1 MSCPPLLT
9 LDLGPPLPLL
19 FTLSMSAH
27 LWSRSQGKIDN
38 HVIFLS
44 SNCSSGLRVHQG
56 IGLFFFVA
64 VYIPSL
70 FQFDFFFLPS
80 TRSKC

>member
-19 FTLSMSAH
+19 FTLSMSAR
-27 LWSRSQGKIDN
+27 LQSRSQGKIDN
-38 HVIFLS
+38 HIIFLS

-56 IGLFFFVA
+56 IGVFFLRSI
-64 VYIPSL
+64 YTM
-70 FQFDFFFLPS
+70 FQIDFFFLIFYS
-80 TRSKC
+80 I